1 MPEEDKKN
9 IRREIIPGVLQLV
22 FWCVMIAF
30 MFSFKPLT
38 GSDKWWIVA
47 IVANVIFP
55 FYKKLVA
62 RLV

>member
-1 MPEEDKKN
+1 
-9 IRREIIPGVLQLV
+9 
-22 FWCVMIAF
+22 MIAF

-55 FYKKLVA
+55 FYKKMVA